1 MEIIQEP
8 FCGKIQKCRLCQTVV
23 KIEKEDLYLWNNA
36 SIKYNCP
43 VCHLRNNVKY
53 TLDKTEE
60 SVGTVREIK
69 QLLVKEELKKEEEKL
84 RKEEEEKLRRK
95 EELKRKK
102 EEENDNLVGALLL
115 GFSAVIFF
123 TFIILMIVIP

>member
-53 TLDKTEE
+53 TSDKTEE

-69 QLLVKEELKKEEEKL
+69 QLLVKEELKKEEEK
-84 RKEEEEKLRRK
+84 KLRRE

-123 TFIILMIVIP
+123 TFIILMIVMP